1 MIPLQDDS
9 RSSSRPY
16 VTVGLIALC
25 FAVFLWQ
32 SSLDAPAARR
42 AVDALGAIPAVVFGV
57 ARLPPDLVW
66 VPRYVPVL
74 TSMFL
79 HASWMHLLG
88 NVPFPWIF
96 GASVEDYMGP
106 ARFLAFYLCSGI
118 AAFLAQ
124 GLATPDSAYPIIGA
138 SGAISGVLG
147 AYFVTFPR
155 ARVLTLVVLPFFF
168 TTMRVPAMLLLL
180 LWFLVQ
186 LVSHFAGHDG
196 GVAFLAH
203 IGGFVTGIALAP
215 WFKRRDG
222 SVAAL

>member
-88 NVPFPWIF
+88 NVLFLWIF

>member
-9 RSSSRPY
+9 RSSSKPY
-16 VTVGLIALC
+16 ATVGLIGLC
-25 FAVFLWQ
+25 FAVFVWQ
-32 SSLDAPAARR
+32 SSLDAARR
-42 AVDALGAIPAVVFGV
+42 AIDALGAIPAVVFGV
-57 ARLPPDLVW
+57 ARLPPNLVW
-66 VPRYVPVL
+66 VPRDVTLL
-74 TSMFL
+74 TAMFL

-88 NVPFPWIF
+88 NVLFLWIF

-106 ARFLAFYLCSGI
+106 TRFLAFYLLCGI

-124 GLATPDSAYPIIGA
+124 GLATPQSAYPIIGA

-155 ARVLTLVVLPFFF
+155 ARVLTLVVLPFFV

-180 LWFLVQ
+180 LWFIVQ
-186 LVSHFAGHDG
+186 LISHFAGHDG

-203 IGGFVTGIALAP
+203 IGGFVAGIALAP
-215 WFKRRDG
+215 MFKRRG
-222 SVAAL
+222 GTAAAL

>member
-9 RSSSRPY
+9 RSSSKPY

-32 SSLDAPAARR
+32 SSLDAQAARR
-42 AVDALGAIPAVVFGV
+42 AVDALGAIPAAVFGV

-74 TSMFL
+74 TAMFL

-88 NVPFPWIF
+88 NVLFLWIF

-106 ARFLAFYLCSGI
+106 MRFLAFYLCSGI

-203 IGGFVTGIALAP
+203 IGGFLTGIVLAP
-215 WFKRRDG
+215 GFKRRAG
-222 SVAAL
+222 GVAAL